1 MKSTLTRAEA
11 RRLALHAQGF
21 QNQSRDGK
29 NNWAAISKTID
40 PLLLLQIDSVNVLVR
55 SHYLP
60 LFSRLGNYDRSILDK
75 RTLETKNRHMFECWA
90 HEASFVPM
98 QHHPLVRWRMDRALA
113 GNARYGSMSQ
123 FIKQEKSFL
132 KKTLQHIQKNGPTTA
147 SSIPGSGK
155 GEGGWWGWSKG
166 KMTMETLFAQ
176 GLITTTRRDGFERI
190 YDVPERVIPAEIL
203 NQATPSEDDAFRKSI
218 VLAAKALGVATE
230 VDLRDYFRLPVAEAR
245 KALAETFENG
255 DLIEVKVDGWDKK
268 AYIHK
273 SAKIS
278 KKAGATA
285 LLSPFDPLT
294 WNRERTERLFNFHY
308 RIEIYTPQP
317 KRKFGYYVL
326 PFLHGEDLCGR
337 VCLKADRET
346 GTLRANAVHVEE
358 MVDPEAIAKA
368 MASELVKMAE
378 WLDLPNIQIKKS
390 GNLAQTLA
398 KCL

>member
-1 MKSTLTRAEA
+1 MKSALTRTEA
-11 RRLALHAQGF
+11 RRVALHAQGF

-29 NNWAAISKTID
+29 KNWPAISKTID

-90 HEASFVPM
+90 HEASFVSL
-98 QHHPLVRWRMDRALA
+98 QHHRLVRWRMDRALA

-132 KKTLQHIQKNGPTTA
+132 KKTLEHIQKNGPTTA

-166 KMTMETLFAQ
+166 KMTMETLFSQ

-190 YDVPERVIPAEIL
+190 YDVPERVIPSDVL
-203 NQATPSEDDAFRKSI
+203 NEATPSEGEAFRTSM

-230 VDLRDYFRLPVAEAR
+230 VDLRDYFRLPIAEAR
-245 KALAETFENG
+245 RALAEVVENG
-255 DLIEVKVDGWDKK
+255 DLLEVKIDGWDRP
-268 AYIHK
+268 AFTHK
-273 SAKIS
+273 STKIP
-278 KKAGATA
+278 KKAGCTA

-294 WNRERTERLFNFHY
+294 WNRERAERLFNFHY

-346 GTLRANAVHVEE
+346 GTLRANAIHHEE
-358 MVDPEAIAKA
+358 MSDPAETAKA
-368 MASELVKMAE
+368 MAGELLKMAE
-378 WLDLPNIQIKKS
+378 WLGLPHIEVKKS
-390 GNLAQTLA
+390 GNLALSL
-398 KCL
+398 KKHF